1 VRCIFN
7 SHTAPAFNLAAEE
20 WLLHNSPENIF
31 MLWRNAPA
39 VIVGRHQNTAAEIDH
54 DFVRERGIAV
64 LRRITGGG
72 AVFHDLG
79 NVNFSFVHLG
89 RMDGGLDFARF
100 TTPILEALQAMGVE
114 CGFGGR
120 NDLVAGGRKFSGN
133 AQHIEGDRVLHHG
146 TLLFDS
152 RLEDLAGALR
162 PDPLKFQGKA
172 QKSVP
177 ARVCMLKEHL
187 PHLDVETFMRLLFAN
202 LLQTLPGARRDLPHN
217 LSGAEENAIAELA
230 HTRYENWEW
239 NFGRSPAYG
248 FVRRA
253 RIPAGTF
260 DVRLDV
266 QQGIIRA
273 ACVRGDFFALRPVE
287 DLESLLHGCPHER
300 GALQICLAS
309 TIDNGEG
316 NGGVPGGLGGYI
328 RDLDVEDFMSCLL

>member
-1 VRCIFN
+1 LRCIFN

-20 WLLHNSPENIF
+20 WLLHNSPESLF
-31 MLWRNAPA
+31 MVWRNAPA

-64 LRRITGGG
+64 IRRITGGG

-89 RMDGGLDFARF
+89 SNAGGLDFVRF
-100 TTPILEALQAMGVE
+100 TTPILEALQGMGVE
-114 CGFGGR
+114 CSFGGR

-133 AQHIEGDRVLHHG
+133 AQHIERDRVLHHG

-152 RLEDLAGALR
+152 RLDDLAGALR
-162 PDPLKFQGKA
+162 PDPLKFQDKA

-187 PHLDVETFMRLLFAN
+187 PLLDVEEFMRLLFAHM
-202 LLQTLPGARRDLPHN
+202 LQTLPGARRDL
-217 LSGAEENAIAELA
+217 SGEEKTAIAKLA
-230 HTRYENWEW
+230 HARYESWEW
-239 NFGRSPAYG
+239 NFGTSPAYG

-266 QQGIIRA
+266 KQGIIRA
-273 ACVRGDFFALRPVE
+273 ACVRGDFFAPRPVE
-287 DLESLLHGCPHER
+287 ELESLLHGCPHER
-300 GALQICLAS
+300 EALCIRLAS
-309 TIDNGEG
+309 VWLGDYIQ
-316 NGGVPGGLGGYI
+316 GL
-328 RDLDVEDFMSCLL
+328 DTEDFISCLL